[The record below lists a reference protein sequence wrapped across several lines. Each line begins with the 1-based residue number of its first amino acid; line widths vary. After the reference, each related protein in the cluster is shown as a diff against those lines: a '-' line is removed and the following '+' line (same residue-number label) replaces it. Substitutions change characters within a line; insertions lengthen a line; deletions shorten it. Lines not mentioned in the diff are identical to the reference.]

1 MNTPLLDHP
10 LKVTLVGL
18 DERAQTRLEMFL
30 RGRAQDVCVLVGE
43 HEAEAAIVDLDGF
56 GGERLWQA
64 FRSRF
69 YGPAVIMSVA
79 ERHVHNA
86 LWVRKPLDTGEFLD
100 AIKSVRQRLQTE
112 CQLHEVAQAATV
124 PVAEPPA
131 RPQPAPLAPLAPPA
145 EMARVAAGAL
155 RDKTSDPVRDEGE
168 GVSRAAGL
176 VWDEQQIHAYCGAI
190 DDAAYLTPTRRA
202 ELFYVPE
209 RYFQGL
215 LPQARQLAE
224 KHAMPVRL
232 DIMGYT
238 LFYLPESRK
247 VLSDIREN
255 ILRPLCVMPLSQQP
269 GKMHVVP
276 QHELPPLMPGDPRL
290 HSFEELLWLMA
301 LWASR
306 GRVPEGTN
314 LDTPVSLSGWP
325 NFTRIL
331 MTPNAMQI
339 AALWHMQPTSLLQ
352 TAKRLAI
359 PHRQIFAL
367 FSACQALGLIQ
378 AVNTGS
384 MVVPGRDALAA
395 DSVSAEKRGILG
407 SLLRKLKLTH

>member
-1 MNTPLLDHP
+1 MNIPLLDHP

-69 YGPAVIMSVA
+69 YGPAVVMSVA
-79 ERHVHNA
+79 ERRVHNA

-124 PVAEPPA
+124 PVAEPP
-131 RPQPAPLAPLAPPA
+131 
-145 EMARVAAGAL
+145 AGAL

-255 ILRPLCVMPLSQQP
+255 ILRPLCVMPLPQP
-269 GKMHVVP
+269 SVKMHVVP

-306 GRVPEGTN
+306 GRVPEGTD

-325 NFTRIL
+325 NFTRLL

-384 MVVPGRDALAA
+384 MAVPGRDALAA

-407 SLLRKLKLTH
+407 SLLRKLKLTR